1 MDTLFVLGVESI
13 SILREKWSRRARGE
27 SKIEV
32 ERLVERR
39 VERRVARMLHT
50 VYTSCYW

>member
-13 SILREKWSRRARGE
+13 NILREKWSRRGRGE
-27 SKIEV
+27 SKIEGG
-32 ERLVERR
+32 RL